1 MSSHPSGGE
10 VNKSR
15 FHPPVDRSR
24 ADTGKHCCRRLW
36 PPSVARITEH
46 RTFAAFTLLSGI
58 QQKKRQHREQDFVE
72 R

>member
-1 MSSHPSGGE
+1 MNLFLCVKAILPKVVTAH
-10 VNKSR
+10 
-15 FHPPVDRSR
+15 
-24 ADTGKHCCRRLW
+24 
-36 PPSVARITEH
+36 ARITEH